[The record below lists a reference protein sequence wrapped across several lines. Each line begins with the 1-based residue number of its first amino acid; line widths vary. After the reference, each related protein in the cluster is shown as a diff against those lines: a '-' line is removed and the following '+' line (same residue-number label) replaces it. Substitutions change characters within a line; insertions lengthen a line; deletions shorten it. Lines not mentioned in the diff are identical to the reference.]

1 MKLAANA
8 EEATNY
14 AIFNTSALTANRT
27 LTVPDLSMTF
37 VGTTTT
43 QTISNKLFEGLLLV
57 DNTDATKKVSF
68 NVANV
73 NTGTNELFR
82 FPNTDSLNR
91 GADTY
96 NMLITEKSAAEL
108 FNKTLNSPVVTT
120 SGNTSGQVTLSAEGI
135 TGPRTIKFPDADAT
149 LLSTENV
156 TLDDVT
162 FGAGIGANNLTGLTR
177 QQQFFYSGF

>member
-1 MKLAANA
+1 
-8 EEATNY
+8 
-14 AIFNTSALTANRT
+14 
-27 LTVPDLSMTF
+27 
-37 VGTTTT
+37 
-43 QTISNKLFEGLLLV
+43 
-57 DNTDATKKVSF
+57 
-68 NVANV
+68 
-73 NTGTNELFR
+73 
-82 FPNTDSLNR
+82 
-91 GADTY
+91 
-96 NMLITEKSAAEL
+96 MLITEKSAAEL